1 MKEIV
6 DNPYFAKL
14 APYIFPELSLEEARE
29 VVLSCHDSAEFQQRV
44 MYPASCAVI
53 KHSMTAFTYDGE
65 EYLQDCRPSLFI
77 SNHRDITIDAMLL
90 QYVQL
95 SHHRPTSHIVVGSN
109 LFEFPLLAQLSEIN
123 KMYGIGR
130 GGTPREYYAV
140 LMDMSRHLRH
150 WVAECGESAW
160 IAQRN
165 GRTKDGLDRT
175 DPALLKMIAA
185 SGNRNNVVDSLSAMN
200 IVPLSISYEWEPCG
214 WLKAREVCLSKQ
226 GPYKK
231 VPGEDTQS
239 VISGICDFKGRVHL
253 TVCRPLSNDEL
264 EATHGDFNA
273 VAALIDSRIAEGYH
287 RWPNQAIAAD
297 IRQGKNSS
305 ANQYT
310 PAERKAFEDY
320 LAAAEAKYG
329 MGEDFRQTLLDI
341 YCVSV
346 ISDQ

>member
-1 MKEIV
+1 MMNQIV

-14 APYIFPELSLEEARE
+14 APYIFPQLTLEEARQI
-29 VVLSCHDSAEFQQRV
+29 VLSCRSIEEFQQKV

-65 EYLQDCRPSLFI
+65 EYLKDSRPCLYI

-90 QYVQL
+90 QHIQL
-95 SHHRPTSHIVVGSN
+95 HHHRPTSHIVVGSN
-109 LFEFPLLAQLSEIN
+109 LFEFPLMAQLAKIN

-140 LMDMSRHLRH
+140 LIEMSHNLRH
-150 WVAECGESAW
+150 WITECGESAW

-165 GRTKDGLDRT
+165 GRTKDGHDHT

-185 SGNRNNVVDSLSAMN
+185 SGNRDDVVASLSAMN

-239 VISGICDFKGRVHL
+239 VISGISDFKGRVHL
-253 TVCRPLSNDEL
+253 TVCRPLSTEEL
-264 EATHGDFNA
+264 TATRGNFDT
-273 VAALIDSRIAEGYH
+273 VAALIDRRIAEGFH
-287 RWPNQAIAAD
+287 HWPNHAIAAD
-297 IRQGKNSS
+297 IRQGKVGKTDL
-305 ANQYT
+305 YT
-310 PAERKAFEDY
+310 PEERKTFEDY
-320 LAAAEAKYG
+320 LDAAEKKYG
-329 MGEDFRQTLLDI
+329 MGETFRQTLLDI
-341 YCVSV
+341 YSL
-346 ISDQ
+346 